1 MIHRLRF
8 VTGLVLFAYV
18 VVHLLDLSLVIVSVG
33 TADAMLVAIYPIV
46 TSAPVTALLLDA
58 AAIHLALAL
67 WALWRRRTLR
77 VAPYEAAQYLLGFS
91 VPLLLAPHVFGTR
104 VADAL
109 YGADFG
115 YYRNVLLQFWYFEP
129 WRSAAQIALLLAAWI
144 HACIGLRSWLR
155 LRSWFS
161 SARPSLTAAALLIPA
176 LALAGFVAGG
186 NEITFRLAA
195 DPTTADRALA
205 VRPLPWD
212 QQLLADQAAEARAA
226 VLAALAAVLLARLVR
241 HLVRRRRGLVRIAY
255 PDGRSVAVPPGISV
269 LEASRLLGVPH
280 ASICGGRGRCTT
292 CRVRVSAP
300 ADSLPTPGVEEQR
313 ALRRVGAGPGVR
325 LACQLRPLGAIAVV
339 PLFDAGLPARE
350 LLRFRS
356 PQTLGTERGV
366 AVLFA
371 DLRDFTRL
379 TENRLPFD
387 VVYLLNRYFRAMG
400 ESVEAA
406 GGRVDKFVGDGV
418 MALFGAEYAWSGAN
432 GPAEDLR
439 NACRRGLDAARRM
452 SLALEALN
460 RGGVAAELGEPL
472 RIGIGLH
479 AGLAILGDMGHGRA
493 LGATAI
499 GDTVNTASRLEA
511 ACKELGCE
519 LVVSAEVLAAAGA
532 GEPGEAHKLAV
543 RGRSVALQI
552 RAVARAADL
561 PANLDFSNASKSG
574 RRYRLSSGHFD
585 GAIDPVCRLTNAIR
599 G

>member
-1 MIHRLRF
+1 MIHRLRLI
-8 VTGLVLFAYV
+8 TGLVLFTYV
-18 VVHLLDLSLVIVSVG
+18 VVHLLDLSLVVFSISA
-33 TADAMLVAIYPIV
+33 ADTMLVAIYPIL
-46 TSAPVTALLLDA
+46 TSLPVTALLLDA
-58 AAIHLALAL
+58 AVIHLALAL

-77 VAPYEAAQYLLGFS
+77 LAPQEAAQYLLGFAL
-91 VPLLLAPHVFGTR
+91 PLMLAPHVFGTR
-104 VADAL
+104 VADTL

-115 YYRNVLLQFWYFEP
+115 YYRNVLLQFWRLEP
-129 WRSAAQIALLLAAWI
+129 WRGAIQVALLLAAWT
-144 HACIGLRSWLR
+144 HACIGLRGWLR
-155 LRSWFS
+155 LRPWFAA
-161 SARPSLTAAALLIPA
+161 ARPFLAAAAQLIPA

-186 NEITFRLAA
+186 NEIGLRIAA
-195 DPTTADRALA
+195 DPTAIARALA
-205 VRPLPWD
+205 VRPSPAD
-212 QQLLADQAAEARAA
+212 QQILAAQATEARLA
-226 VLAALAAVLLARLVR
+226 VVAALAAVLLARLLR

-255 PDGRSVAVPPGISV
+255 PDGRSVAVPRGFSV

-280 ASICGGRGRCTT
+280 ASVCGGRGRCST

-300 ADSLPTPGVEEQR
+300 GGALPAPGAEELR
-313 ALRRVGAGPGVR
+313 VLRRVGAGPGVR

-339 PLFDAGLPARE
+339 PLLDAALPPRE

-356 PQTLGTERGV
+356 QRALGAECGV

-379 TENRLPFD
+379 TEHRLPFD

-400 ESVEAA
+400 EAVEAA

-418 MALFGAEYAWSGAN
+418 MALFGAEDAWPGA
-432 GPAEDLR
+432 GRPHDDLGW
-439 NACRRGLDAARRM
+439 ACRQGLDAARRM

-479 AGLAILGDMGHGRA
+479 AGPAILGEMGHGRA
-493 LGATAI
+493 SGATAI

-519 LVVSAEVLAAAGA
+519 LVVSEAVLAAAGA
-532 GEPGEAHKLAV
+532 GEPGEAHELAV
-543 RGRSVALQI
+543 RGRSAPLPV

-561 PANLDFSNASKSG
+561 PVPTG
-574 RRYRLSSGHFD
+574 
-585 GAIDPVCRLTNAIR
+585 PVARQAAPVAAV
-599 G
+599 

>member
-1 MIHRLRF
+1 MIHRLRL

-33 TADAMLVAIYPIV
+33 TADAMLMAIYPIL

-58 AAIHLALAL
+58 AVIHLGLAL

-77 VAPYEAAQYLLGFS
+77 LAPYEAAQYVLGFS

-115 YYRNVLLQFWYFEP
+115 YYRNVLLQFWRLDP
-129 WRSAAQIALLLAAWI
+129 WRGVAQVALLLTAWT
-144 HACIGLRSWLR
+144 HACIGLRFWLR
-155 LRSWFS
+155 LRPWFAT
-161 SARPSLTAAALLIPA
+161 ARPFLAAAALLIPT

-186 NEITFRLAA
+186 NEIGFRVAA
-195 DPTTADRALA
+195 DPATVGRTLA
-205 VRPLPWD
+205 VRPAPAD
-212 QQLLADQAAEARAA
+212 QQRLLAQATEARLA
-226 VLAALAAVLLARLVR
+226 VLAALASVLLARLVR
-241 HLVRRRRGLVRIAY
+241 HLVRRRRGLIRIAY
-255 PDGRSVAVPPGISV
+255 PNGRSVAVPRGFTV

-300 ADSLPTPGVEEQR
+300 LESLPAPGPDELR

-325 LACQLRPLGAIAVV
+325 LACQLRPLGALAVE
-339 PLFDAGLPARE
+339 PLLDAGLPVRE

-356 PQTLGTERGV
+356 PQTLGAERAV

-379 TENRLPFD
+379 TEHRLPFD

-400 ESVEAA
+400 EAVEAA
-406 GGRVDKFVGDGV
+406 GGRVDKFIGDGA
-418 MALFGAEYAWSGAN
+418 MALFGAEDAWSATN
-432 GPAEDLR
+432 RPVEDLSD
-439 NACRRGLDAARRM
+439 ACRRGLDAARRM

-479 AGLAILGDMGHGRA
+479 AGPAILGEMGHGHA

-519 LVVSAEVLAAAGA
+519 LVVSAAVLAAAGA
-532 GEPGEAHKLAV
+532 GEPGEAHELAV
-543 RGRSVALQI
+543 RGRSVPLQV
-552 RAVARAADL
+552 RAVVRAAEL
-561 PANLDFSNASKSG
+561 AAPVGSVGWTGGPAK
-574 RRYRLSSGHFD
+574 
-585 GAIDPVCRLTNAIR
+585 LTILVEPR
-599 G
+599 GVQGG

>member
-1 MIHRLRF
+1 MIHRLRL

-18 VVHLLDLSLVIVSVG
+18 VVHLFDLSLVIVSVG
-33 TADAMLVAIYPIV
+33 TADAMLVAIYPIL

-58 AAIHLALAL
+58 ALIHLALAL

-77 VAPYEAAQYLLGFS
+77 LAPYEAAQYLLGFS

-104 VADAL
+104 VGDAL
-109 YGADFG
+109 YGGDFG
-115 YYRNVLLQFWYFEP
+115 YYRNVLLQFWYLEP
-129 WRSAAQIALLLAAWI
+129 WRSAAQVALLFAAWI

-155 LRSWFS
+155 LRPWFA
-161 SARPSLTAAALLIPA
+161 SARPFLAAAALLIPA

-186 NEITFRLAA
+186 NEIGFRVAA
-195 DPTTADRALA
+195 DPATVDRALA
-205 VRPLPWD
+205 MRPSPAD
-212 QQLLADQAAEARAA
+212 RQLLARQATEARLA
-226 VLAALAAVLLARLVR
+226 VLAALAVVLLARLGR
-241 HLVRRRRGLVRIAY
+241 HLLHRRRGLVRIAY
-255 PDGRSVAVPPGISV
+255 PDGRSVAVPRGFSV
-269 LEASRLLGVPH
+269 LEASQLLGIPH

-300 ADSLPTPGVEEQR
+300 PASLPEPGAEELR
-313 ALRRVGAGPGVR
+313 ALRRVSAGPGVR
-325 LACQLRPLGAIAVV
+325 LACQLRPLGAVAVA
-339 PLFDAGLPARE
+339 PLLDAALPTRE

-379 TENRLPFD
+379 TEHRLPFD

-400 ESVEAA
+400 EAVGAA
-406 GGRVDKFVGDGV
+406 GGHVDKFIGDGV
-418 MALFGAEYAWSGAN
+418 MALFGAGDAWGPATQ
-432 GPAEDLR
+432 PAEDLR
-439 NACRRGLDAARRM
+439 EACSRGLDAARRM

-479 AGLAILGDMGHGRA
+479 AGPAILGEMGHGRA

-519 LVVSAEVLAAAGA
+519 LVVSEAVLSAAGV
-532 GEPGEAHKLAV
+532 GEAGEAHQLAV
-543 RGRSVALQI
+543 RGRSVLLPV

-561 PANLDFSNASKSG
+561 PGPAGSG
-574 RRYRLSSGHFD
+574 RRRLAPTAS
-585 GAIDPVCRLTNAIR
+585 A
-599 G
+599 